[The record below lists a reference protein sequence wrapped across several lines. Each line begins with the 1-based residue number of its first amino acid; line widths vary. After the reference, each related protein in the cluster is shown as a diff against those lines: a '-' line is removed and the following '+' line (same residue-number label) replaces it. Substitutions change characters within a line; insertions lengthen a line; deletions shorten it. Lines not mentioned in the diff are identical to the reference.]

1 MEPEHF
7 AEFVDQ
13 YDNHCPRPNSFRP
26 HEQEPWRQHAGALLL
41 PVSFVRMVADP
52 REQNKILRNEMDQVG
67 ELCAQIIN
75 LGLQTPVLLKVDS
88 GLRCVLKDGNHRLI
102 AFEQLGYQAIPTVIK
117 YQDEIRGFAVS
128 LLHDAPALFAA
139 ISEGLSGV
147 KLT

>member
-1 MEPEHF
+1 
-7 AEFVDQ
+7 
-13 YDNHCPRPNSFRP
+13 
-26 HEQEPWRQHAGALLL
+26 
-41 PVSFVRMVADP
+41 MVADP